1 MVDTDIALN
10 KDEVVVMS
18 LEEKIHDFAKTRKS
32 NEPFPKNFTNLITKP
47 TPEELII
54 REEHDYT
61 KFEILDMNREISE
74 LKAVNFA
81 IHSLMTKHNYLARN
95 PIVIN
100 SIMTPGKFV
109 IFDGQHRFLAS
120 KLIRQ
125 PIYYLID
132 NSLTVSN
139 LTEINRHQTNW
150 KQIEFVHAFAK
161 QGKPFYKYL
170 LNLSDQYPEIVP
182 STLIY
187 LIKAKYTKVN
197 MLDIGKKFKHGS
209 LEFDEEAKIKVEDFL
224 LKLEDFQFRNEY
236 KSRNFIKGFLKLTNR
251 KKYSHDHMLNQ
262 MKFKDEFYKCYSS
275 DGVFN
280 MLLKVYNF
288 RVKTAS
294 KRLRDFNKE

>member
-150 KQIEFVHAFAK
+150 KQIEFVQTFAK
-161 QGKPFYKYL
+161 QGKPFYKYIVDL
-170 LNLSDQYPEIVP
+170 ADKHPEIMP

-187 LIKAKYTKVN
+187 LVKSKYSKMDMVE
-197 MLDIGKKFKHGS
+197 LGKKFKHGS
-209 LEFDEEAKIKVEDFL
+209 IEFSEEMKVKVEEFL
-224 LKLEDFQFRNEY
+224 IKLEDFQFRDDY
-236 KSRNFIKGFLKLTNR
+236 KSRNFLRGFLKLNNR
-251 KKYSHDHMLNQ
+251 KNYSHDHMLKQ
-262 MKFKDEFYKCYSS
+262 IESFKEKFYKCVSS
-275 DGVFN
+275 DGAFN
-280 MLLKVYNF
+280 MLKDVYNF
-288 RVKTAS
+288 HVKTAS
-294 KRLRDFNKE
+294 KKIK